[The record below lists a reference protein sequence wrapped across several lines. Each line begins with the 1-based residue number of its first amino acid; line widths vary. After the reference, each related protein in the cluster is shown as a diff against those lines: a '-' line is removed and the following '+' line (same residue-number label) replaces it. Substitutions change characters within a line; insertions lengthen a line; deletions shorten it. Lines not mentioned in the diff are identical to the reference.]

1 MEQTKAVLNRLENQ
15 YSNIDYYYTIIEK
28 IEENVNSNPDI
39 TIESCKSL
47 LEGLSK
53 FILKQIDTN
62 YDALVI
68 DKTDFQPLV
77 KQSMMKL
84 SQFNDDIEID
94 FINKANKLIVSIG
107 EVRNKR
113 GDISHGKLSPKEF
126 LSDSHFS
133 NLVMNM
139 TDNLL
144 FYILSCFSNIE
155 IKKELEYDDNP
166 EFNENLDSEN
176 SFGYLSYSK
185 ALFDQDIEAYKQEL
199 LNHLDLEET
208 NIDNE

>member
-1 MEQTKAVLNRLENQ
+1 MKQTKEVLNRLENQ
-15 YSNIDYYYTIIEK
+15 YSNIDYYYTIVEK
-28 IEENVNSNPDI
+28 IEENVNTNPDI
-39 TIESCKSL
+39 TIESCKAL

-53 FILKQIDTN
+53 FILKQIDTS

-77 KQSMMKL
+77 KQSMLKL
-84 SQFNDDIEID
+84 SQYNEDLEID

-113 GDISHGKLSPKEF
+113 GDISHGKLAPKVF

-166 EFNENLDSEN
+166 DFNEKLDNEN
-176 SFGYLSYSK
+176 DFGYLSYSK
-185 ALFDQDIEAYKQEL
+185 AFFDQDIEAYKQEL
-199 LNHLDLEET
+199 LNHLDIEET
-208 NIDNE
+208 NIENE